1 MINVRPIIMTFLLA
15 NDVPVIQKEARMI
28 NVMLTLVIVIV
39 FRMSQDK
46 NVTNVNLDTLI
57 FLIAKVSISI
67 TFALKLFQ
75 LKFNRM

>member
-1 MINVRPIIMTFLLA
+1 MIDVRIIIMTFLLA

-57 FLIAKVSISI
+57 FLIAKVGKII
-67 TFALKLFQ
+67 VFMLEKY
-75 LKFNRM
+75 FN